1 MPHNTNTTKIRGF
14 SGLVNTLSPE
24 ELTSADR
31 NKFPLLV
38 GQNVYLTNARR
49 LKSRPGFALATAG
62 SYHSLWS
69 GGGISLVAAE
79 DELRAI
85 DRDLSET
92 TVRTGLT
99 PNSRMSYAVG
109 ADRVF
114 YMNAVGERGSIQDGV
129 ESPWGLAPPSA
140 PQVTTTT
147 GALPAGTYQVGLT
160 QRLASGEE
168 SGVNRFAQIT
178 LTSIGGITV
187 HLPAP
192 DPDAAEFSIYCSQP
206 GGKNLYAVKSV
217 LSTATTATINSTTEF
232 GRLLTTEDVIPP
244 PKGTQIAY
252 NYGRM
257 YVVTGRY
264 VYYSDPFAPG
274 WFREDQFYAFPDAVA
289 LIAPV
294 DGGIFVSADKTYFI
308 SGPDP
313 KSASLD
319 DVSDAQAVSGTLE
332 YLEPG
337 DADGINKAHAV
348 WMSDRGFILGAPGGG
363 ITLLTEAEFTFAVA
377 GEGSLNLVKQDGV
390 ATLIGLMES
399 PSDEDDN
406 FGMTDR
412 VSAEVIRNAV
422 V

>member
-1 MPHNTNTTKIRGF
+1 M
-14 SGLVNTLSPE
+14 
-24 ELTSADR
+24 
-31 NKFPLLV
+31 
-38 GQNVYLTNARR
+38 
-49 LKSRPGFALATAG
+49 
-62 SYHSLWS
+62 
-69 GGGISLVAAE
+69 SLVAAE
-79 DELRAI
+79 DELRVIA
-85 DRDLSET
+85 RDLSET
-92 TVRTGLT
+92 TLRTGLT

-114 YMNAVGERGSIQDGV
+114 YMNAAGERGSIQDGV
-129 ESPWGLAPPSA
+129 ESPWGLALPSA
-140 PQVTTTT
+140 PQVTVTT

-178 LTSIGGITV
+178 LTSAGGITV

-217 LSTATTATINSTTEF
+217 LSTATTTTVNSTTEF

-264 VYYSDPFAPG
+264 VYYSDAFAPG
-274 WFREDQFYAFPDAVA
+274 WFRENQFLRFPGCRRAASRQSTAVC
-289 LIAPV
+289 L
-294 DGGIFVSADKTYFI
+294 SARTRRI
-308 SGPDP
+308 SFRGPDP
-313 KSASLD
+313 KNASLD
-319 DVSDAQAVSGTLE
+319 DVSDAQAVPGTLE

-337 DADGINKAHAV
+337 DAADISKAHAV